1 MGNSNPPQVFSL
13 DKVPSQ
19 SGKVILITGS
29 NTGIGYATAQALA
42 SKDPEV
48 IIIAGRSPERVSE
61 AVKKLKADFPA
72 VPNIYDVIVDLAS
85 FESIELFVQ
94 RISTLVD
101 RIDIL
106 INNAGVF
113 LPPHSKTVQGFEV
126 TIGTNVF
133 GTSYLTK
140 LLLPLLQK
148 SSSPR
153 IVILSSNAISYVSES
168 EFQKH
173 LKDVGGESLKES
185 NLAIYGYS
193 KLLNSMYAY
202 ELQNRYKNIVVNS
215 VHPGFIKSDIQSKT
229 NKSLFIARVIAPLAS
244 IAAKSIEE
252 GALPV
257 LYCATS
263 NDFDTNPE
271 LRGKMFDQ
279 GPKVA
284 LFKTPKVFTPDNST
298 KVYDRIEEIIAEKT
312 SK

>member
-1 MGNSNPPQVFSL
+1 MGNSNPSQVFSL
-13 DKVPSQ
+13 DKVPNQ

-85 FESIELFVQ
+85 FESIELFAQ

-173 LKDVGGESLKES
+173 FKDV
-185 NLAIYGYS
+185 
-193 KLLNSMYAY
+193 
-202 ELQNRYKNIVVNS
+202 VS
-215 VHPGFIKSDIQSKT
+215 VQDVRVKSRNGRS
-229 NKSLFIARVIAPLAS
+229 
-244 IAAKSIEE
+244 
-252 GALPV
+252 
-257 LYCATS
+257 
-263 NDFDTNPE
+263 
-271 LRGKMFDQ
+271 
-279 GPKVA
+279 
-284 LFKTPKVFTPDNST
+284 
-298 KVYDRIEEIIAEKT
+298 
-312 SK
+312 